1 MLFNSTFSAKSTFI
15 HHFVSFCRVRRLI
28 LVDFAEPSIVFC
40 RIFAPRMNTT
50 ERQKLAREMAS
61 QYLCLLVDHE
71 NELRRMVRQTV
82 DERLV
87 ESRPSLE
94 SLIDE
99 RIRQKLELKN
109 K

>member
-1 MLFNSTFSAKSTFI
+1 
-15 HHFVSFCRVRRLI
+15 
-28 LVDFAEPSIVFC
+28 
-40 RIFAPRMNTT
+40 
-50 ERQKLAREMAS
+50 MAS

-71 NELRRMVRQTV
+71 NELRCMVRQTV

-87 ESRPSLE
+87 ESRSSLE

>member
-1 MLFNSTFSAKSTFI
+1 
-15 HHFVSFCRVRRLI
+15 
-28 LVDFAEPSIVFC
+28 
-40 RIFAPRMNTT
+40 
-50 ERQKLAREMAS
+50 MAS
-61 QYLCLLVDHE
+61 QYLCLLVDQE

-99 RIRQKLELKN
+99 RIRQKLELQIIN
-109 K
+109 HINN

>member
-1 MLFNSTFSAKSTFI
+1 
-15 HHFVSFCRVRRLI
+15 
-28 LVDFAEPSIVFC
+28 
-40 RIFAPRMNTT
+40 
-50 ERQKLAREMAS
+50 MAS

-99 RIRQKLELKN
+99 RIRQKLELQIIN
-109 K
+109 HINN